1 MSEETNK
8 PMDGGDVQ
16 KPAEAGAERKPAD
29 QAAAQD
35 APKPANADRAARDAA
50 RAERAAARAAAKAA
64 ADGDG
69 GEAPPKEPSPNQPKL
84 DRLVEILKEQVGDDA
99 VEEAYI
105 NEQDRHTPT
114 VVANKD
120 RWHDIAVLLRDHPEL
135 KLDYLR
141 NLSGVDYET
150 HLEAVYHLVNFEHK
164 QTYCFKVR
172 TDREQAEIP
181 SVADVWPAAN
191 WNEREAW
198 DLLGIRFTGHP
209 NLVRIMLPDDWVG
222 HPLRKDYVPV
232 DPEV

>member
-8 PMDGGDVQ
+8 PIDPAAGGEQ
-16 KPAEAGAERKPAD
+16 KPAAAAGGETVKKPAD
-29 QAAAQD
+29 
-35 APKPANADRAARDAA
+35 PDRAARDAA

-64 ADGDG
+64 AAGGADGE
-69 GEAPPKEPSPNQPKL
+69 EAPPKEPSPNQPKL
-84 DRLVEILKEQVGDDA
+84 DRLVAILKEQIGEDA

-120 RWHDIAVLLRDHPEL
+120 RWHDMAVLLRDHPEL
-135 KLDYLR
+135 KLHYLR

-150 HLEAVYHLVNFEHK
+150 HLEAVYHLVNLQEK

-181 SVADVWPAAN
+181 SVADVWSAAD